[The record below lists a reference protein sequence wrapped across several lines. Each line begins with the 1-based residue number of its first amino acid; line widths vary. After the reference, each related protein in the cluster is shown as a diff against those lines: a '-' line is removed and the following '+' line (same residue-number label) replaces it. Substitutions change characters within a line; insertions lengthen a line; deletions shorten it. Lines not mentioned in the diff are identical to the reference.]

1 MEESSEADGAEI
13 FAAGDLYDLVTFK
26 SPTDFYNREAPAPYV
41 AFIIGAALSLVTA
54 VYWYALRW
62 RPHTI
67 KRRNLTNTSPIED
80 EKHGIFFTAVMLI
93 ATISD
98 NDDPNFT
105 MLRLAS
111 QSMIF
116 LGGFQLHYQF
126 TYVVMLLYYS
136 IISLSDT
143 LRVLISI
150 SDSESLHDLVK
161 ISRRD
166 RSNLKSSLN
175 LSVHNSG
182 TAYVELKGG
191 NVYED
196 LTKPYTVVALV
207 FITQAILISLIGV
220 DIHNSSTHTTLD
232 RTPNV
237 PVVGTLG
244 SYLIYILGIL
254 MQSVYI
260 LGPKMNFGT
269 SEQNPHYWI
278 KLFLAVKQTG
288 ATCSWFDPLDDR
300 QKEFSLQHNDVRIW
314 VPFIMSF
321 LINGVGFHILVHAL
335 PIQVAAQSS
344 LAGVVIRAVGM
355 MYLVDLDDAPGT
367 VIKIFEKRVNN
378 NAATPKLAAIN
389 ESSSEDD
396 SVLLKV
402 VKKQLT
408 EETTPPLSEESP
420 RSIILSS
427 TPEEV
432 IERARRDAEEIQIQ
446 LQKDLDAL
454 AQIAMEKSKKKP
466 IDDIE
471 GHTDE

>member
-1 MEESSEADGAEI
+1 MEDSSESDGSET

-26 SPTDFYNREAPAPYV
+26 SPTDFYNRAAPAPYV
-41 AFIIGAALSLVTA
+41 AFIVGAALSLVTA
-54 VYWYALRW
+54 VYWYVLRW

-67 KRRNLTNTSPIED
+67 KRRNNLNDGNRLVDD
-80 EKHGIFFTAVMLI
+80 EKHGLFFTAVMLI

-105 MLRLAS
+105 MLRLSS

-126 TYVVMLLYYS
+126 TFIVMLLYYS

-150 SDSESLHDLVK
+150 SDSDSLHDLAK

-166 RSNLKSSLN
+166 RSKLKSSLN
-175 LSVHNSG
+175 LSLHSSG

-196 LTKPYTVVALV
+196 LTKPYTVVALL
-207 FITQAILISLIGV
+207 FTTQVILISLIGV
-220 DIHNSSTHTTLD
+220 DVHNSSTHTTLD

-254 MQSVYI
+254 MQCVYI

-288 ATCSWFDPLDDR
+288 ATCSWFDPLDEQ
-300 QKEFSLQHNDVRIW
+300 QKEFPLQHNDIRIW

-335 PIQVAAQSS
+335 PIQVAAQST

-367 VIKIFEKRVNN
+367 MMKIFERRDTPQPLASICES
-378 NAATPKLAAIN
+378 AASN
-389 ESSSEDD
+389 DD
-396 SVLLKV
+396 SPMKM
-402 VKKQLT
+402 KKQMT
-408 EETTPPLSEESP
+408 NETIPSQLEESP
-420 RSIILSS
+420 RSILLSS
-427 TPEEV
+427 PEEV
-432 IERARRDAEEIQIQ
+432 IERARRETEEIQIQ

-454 AQIAMEKSKKKP
+454 AQSAVEKSKKKP
-466 IDDIE
+466 IDDVE
-471 GHTDE
+471 GHNDE